1 MLLVL
6 VAKIEK
12 RLPKPATALVIL
24 LHYLVFTLFREKYI
38 QKNTLFLEAI
48 PQAEAE
54 TEAGEAAFL
63 VEVVGVAVFFLEGS
77 MPSFA
82 AEAVEIRPK
91 IADEATEGDAG
102 PRFQQDVRLEIAHKG
117 VVLINFAG
125 VFVVA
130 CLEVSAYRGFVD
142 DGEHRHR
149 SDVQDDVPQALQIG
163 P

>member
-24 LHYLVFTLFREKYI
+24 LHYLVFTLF
-38 QKNTLFLEAI
+38 LEPI

-63 VEVVGVAVFFLEGS
+63 VEVVGVAGFFLEGA

-82 AEAVEIRPK
+82 A
-91 IADEATEGDAG
+91 
-102 PRFQQDVRLEIAHKG
+102 HM
-117 VVLINFAG
+117 
-125 VFVVA
+125 
-130 CLEVSAYRGFVD
+130 
-142 DGEHRHR
+142 
-149 SDVQDDVPQALQIG
+149 LQR
-163 P
+163 